1 MRAMLTNQLRTLRP
15 SLLSQRV
22 DGHHPA
28 RVDVESFIAH
38 VYRERYGARLT
49 SFLPHLLAFRN
60 GGGEL
65 QAATGLRYASEGPL
79 FVEQYLD
86 RPAEEAIS
94 TRIGRG
100 VQRHELVEVG
110 NFASLSAGD
119 ARDIIVRMTE
129 LLHGEGVRWVLFVA
143 TRQLRNAFNKLHL
156 GTQVLAA
163 AEPERL
169 RDRSDD
175 WGRYYD
181 SNPHVLW
188 GDIAAGYAHLHP
200 DAPVHEQ
207 RNSMGAKMC
216 GCAS

>member
-1 MRAMLTNQLRTLRP
+1 MLTNHLRTLRP
-15 SLLSQRV
+15 SLLSERV
-22 DGHHPA
+22 DAHHPT
-28 RVDVESFIAH
+28 RVGVEAFIAH

-49 SFLPHLLAFRN
+49 SFLPHLLAFRS
-60 GGGEL
+60 GEGEL

-86 RPAEEAIS
+86 RPADEAIA
-94 TRIGRG
+94 TRLGLG

-163 AEPERL
+163 ADPGRL
-169 RDRSDD
+169 QNGSDD

-200 DAPVHEQ
+200 DAPMHEPL
-207 RNSMGAKMC
+207 SATGSKMC